1 MDCSPPAPLSIG
13 FSRQEYWSR
22 LPFTSSGDLPN
33 PGTKPTSPTLAGRF
47 FTTEP
52 PGKNPS
58 PWGQE
63 LAISI
68 SLLKRGRRRT
78 GGKKSS
84 LALHRS
90 GNCQDPCPPGL
101 SLRSGFGCKCGLQS
115 HVAWV
120 RFWCG
125 HGSAGG
131 LTSLGLRLDQ
141 QNMDSAC
148 LRGFFKG
155 LNGISNVN
163 AGHTALFE
171 ISATYMLAGLMVSFL
186 VWHSGSSTN
195 QSLLIPPASCIMSPS
210 LYTRALHIICLTSS
224 LQNAPPSACWYKTS
238 K

>member
-1 MDCSPPAPLSIG
+1 MALVIPRTIVHQAPLSMG

-120 RFWCG
+120 RFWVLLLIFLDG
-125 HGSAGG
+125 KWYNGYKIA
-131 LTSLGLRLDQ
+131 LGL
-141 QNMDSAC
+141 
-148 LRGFFKG
+148 
-155 LNGISNVN
+155 
-163 AGHTALFE
+163 
-171 ISATYMLAGLMVSFL
+171 
-186 VWHSGSSTN
+186 
-195 QSLLIPPASCIMSPS
+195 
-210 LYTRALHIICLTSS
+210 YTV
-224 LQNAPPSACWYKTS
+224 
-238 K
+238 